1 MSVKSKV
8 KRCNA
13 EIKRLKDQLE
23 TSELSN
29 SRLREKLDSQI
40 DNKTLENIVKF
51 AVTQHIGNLQ
61 GRIAIDA
68 IGVDKMNNLRLSIDR
83 NYEYGQAYII
93 RVTY

>member
-1 MSVKSKV
+1 MSVKGKM

-13 EIKRLKDQLE
+13 EIKRLKDKLQA
-23 TSELSN
+23 SEFEN
-29 SRLREKLDSQI
+29 NRLRYKQDT

-51 AVTQHIGNLQ
+51 AVTQQIGGLR
-61 GRIAIDA
+61 GGISIDA
-68 IGVDKMNNLRLSIDR
+68 MGIDKMNDLRLSIDR

>member
-61 GRIAIDA
+61 GGIAIDA

-83 NYEYGQAYII
+83 NYEYRQAYII

>member
-1 MSVKSKV
+1 MSVKGKV

-13 EIKRLKDQLE
+13 EIKRLKDKLQA
-23 TSELSN
+23 SEFEN
-29 SRLREKLDSQI
+29 NRLRYKQDT

-51 AVTQHIGNLQ
+51 AATQQIGGLR
-61 GRIAIDA
+61 GGISIDA
-68 IGVDKMNNLRLSIDR
+68 MGIDKMNDLRLSIDR